1 MLLKLEGIMSV
12 YNSEGVQVGND
23 DEKWDV
29 YAQQA
34 PHNDGVVYWAVD
46 EEGTNVAKIQISS
59 VYKWFSLLHHMEK
72 DRSDRSIQCLR
83 KEHEN
88 ARLRAQSAVVM
99 HEHRSLLP
107 PSHCLALEQMKII
120 HLTESDRDGMHQDSA
135 GTTGLA
141 CVHCLT
147 TSGGFKYFPESM
159 DALSLADEM
168 IVNHVQSCPKCPLQ
182 IRQKLNTMQK
192 ASIYKEARSLRSTKT
207 DSDKIHFFQQLWARL
222 QSFERSSKM
231 VSKSDNSESIAVRK
245 DPPSAKK
252 REFSEV
258 DDDSTEHPSMADPKK
273 RKESTPS
280 VKASAFEVD
289 NDLPEEEHLNRREF
303 QSNEE
308 NPSRLYHH
316 FSEVDDDSTER
327 EDDRFHHVT
336 ETKRGEDPKRKA
348 TPSVKTRAFEM
359 DNDLPE
365 EEHMNRKE
373 LQGSLLVPAHD
384 AIPKPMQLN
393 EYPFLF
399 DGAVW
404 VCRHC
409 QHLPPYCRGR
419 NYIWP
424 RNESPSQHFV
434 DTHLRFCPGLCEQL
448 GMQQVPNAF
457 PMHWLCHE

>member
-83 KEHEN
+83 KEQEN

-168 IVNHVQSCPKCPLQ
+168 IVNHVQSCPKCPLE
-182 IRQKLNTMQK
+182 IRNKLNTMQK
-192 ASIYKEARSLRSTKT
+192 ASVYKEARSLRSTMT

-231 VSKSDNSESIAVRK
+231 VSKSDESESIAVRK

-252 REFSEV
+252 RAFSEV
-258 DDDSTEHPSMADPKK
+258 DDDSTENPSMADPK
-273 RKESTPS
+273 RNESTPF
-280 VKASAFEVD
+280 A
-289 NDLPEEEHLNRREF
+289 
-303 QSNEE
+303 
-308 NPSRLYHH
+308 
-316 FSEVDDDSTER
+316 
-327 EDDRFHHVT
+327 
-336 ETKRGEDPKRKA
+336 
-348 TPSVKTRAFEM
+348 KTRAFEM